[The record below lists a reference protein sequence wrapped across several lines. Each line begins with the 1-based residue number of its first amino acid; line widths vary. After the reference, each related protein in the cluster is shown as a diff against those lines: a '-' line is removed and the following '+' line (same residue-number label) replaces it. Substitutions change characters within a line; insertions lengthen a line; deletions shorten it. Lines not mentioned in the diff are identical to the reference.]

1 MATITLEHVNK
12 NNSTT
17 TTFKNDTDISIK
29 RKEYIKS
36 DEELERVLVDA
47 QAEAI
52 DSGVLADSETRE
64 QFNRNNEEYREQPQQ
79 PRKTQSSELGQKL
92 QSSAVPQRLNSDILK
107 SNNLYNVTAEEIE
120 AEAKRRKIGNMTK
133 FTPKSAQAIIQN
145 IQNNKALAKKK
156 QPVNAYNPA
165 AKSNNAK
172 IDDVKFD
179 NNIGTAIN
187 VASLLIPQ
195 ARGISAIA
203 KGLGLAKK
211 VGITPA
217 SMRKVLRGDA
227 SIGKS
232 YGDKI
237 LKSVKDSTK
246 AFTSNPLGAVND
258 LVVDAA
264 KRNIKLPSQVTDAI
278 AEVQNTKRIGSI
290 ASHPEQWTD
299 SEVGAAL
306 SLLNDTFV
314 TSNIAK
320 NKQLDN
326 LAKNEKIGKQL
337 TAEAFNKTKPSIGGI
352 NDSNINT
359 YLYVANSSNKNS
371 KEYKKALNS
380 LKRSGADMGALYSKL
395 NIDKQT
401 DEQKAQAEYDASVID
416 TYRLGTKA
424 ERRKYAPIA
433 KSTIAVQNFNDAKS
447 ELFEAVNNN
456 DSRGIIEARR
466 NLRRSLVEY
475 KKVASKNY
483 TGLSQSEVKA
493 QNQQLQSLIDET
505 KQTNN
510 QMLIYK
516 LTASDKLV
524 NNELSERQRLV
535 DNKVIDS
542 VDDPKYKSIT
552 QKLKDAKV
560 NPSSVFASGVDTNS
574 PEFVYW
580 TGNAKY
586 NVGAFDRMISELDA
600 LLSGIHMKS
609 TSAQASSFRNWVYDE
624 SKKVDQVVGKLDAGI
639 NWMNYGIAMGK
650 LGFDRSRFEFDSDG
664 HGESNGLLD
673 VIDSSVKWLG
683 KLNSSVPT
691 DRDFE
696 IFENVKFDK
705 YNL

>member
-17 TTFKNDTDISIK
+17 TTFKNDTDVSIK
-29 RKEYIKS
+29 RKEYFKS
-36 DEELERVLVDA
+36 DAELERVLVDA
-47 QAEAI
+47 QAEAV
-52 DSGVLADSETRE
+52 DSGVLDDSETRE
-64 QFNRNNEEYREQPQQ
+64 QFNRNNEEYRKQPQQ
-79 PRKTQSSELGQKL
+79 QQKVQPSDLGKKL
-92 QSSAVPQRLNSDILK
+92 QNSVSPQRLNSDILK
-107 SNNLYNVTAEEIE
+107 SNNLYNVSAEEIE
-120 AEAKRRKIGNMTK
+120 AEAKRRKLDNLTK
-133 FTPKSAQAIIQN
+133 FTPKSAQAIIKN
-145 IQNNKALAKKK
+145 IQNNKALTKKK
-156 QPVNAYNPA
+156 QPIKNPTA
-165 AKSNNAK
+165 AVHNAK
-172 IDDVKFD
+172 IDDTKFD
-179 NNIGTAIN
+179 NNISTAIN
-187 VASLLIPQ
+187 VATMLIPQ

-237 LKSVKDSTK
+237 LKTIKDSTK
-246 AFTSNPLGAVND
+246 SFTSNPLGAVND

-320 NKQLDN
+320 NKQLKN
-326 LAKNEKIGKQL
+326 LSKNEKIGKQL

-352 NDSNINT
+352 NESNINT
-359 YLYVANSSNKNS
+359 YLYVANSSNKKS
-371 KEYKKALNS
+371 KEYKDAIDS
-380 LKRSGADMGALYSKL
+380 LQNSGADMGALYSKL
-395 NIDKQT
+395 NIDEQT

-416 TYRLGTKA
+416 TYKLGTKA
-424 ERRKYAPIA
+424 DRKKYAPIA

-466 NLRRSLVEY
+466 NLRCSLVEY

-493 QNQQLQSLIDET
+493 QNQQLQLLIDET
-505 KQTNN
+505 KQSNN
-510 QMLIYK
+510 QLLIYK
-516 LTASDKLV
+516 LTASDELV
-524 NNELSERQRLV
+524 NNELAERQRLA

-600 LLSGIHMKS
+600 LLSGIHKNS
-609 TSAQASSFRNWVYDE
+609 KSAQTSTFRDWVYDE
-624 SKKVDQVVGKLDAGI
+624 SKKVDQVVGKLDSGI

-650 LGFDRSRFEFDSDG
+650 LGFDRSQFEFDSDG
-664 HGESNGLLD
+664 RGESNGLLD
-673 VIDSSVKWLG
+673 VIDASVKWLG

-696 IFENVKFDK
+696 IFESVKFNK
-705 YNL
+705 NNI

>member
-1 MATITLEHVNK
+1 MATIILEHVNK

-52 DSGVLADSETRE
+52 DSGVLDDSEIRE

-79 PRKTQSSELGQKL
+79 PRKTQTSELGQKL
-92 QSSAVPQRLNSDILK
+92 QSSVSQQRLNSDILK
-107 SNNLYNVTAEEIE
+107 SNNLYNVSAEEIE
-120 AEAKRRKIGNMTK
+120 AEAKRRKLDNLTK

-145 IQNNKALAKKK
+145 IQKNKALTKQKLPIKK
-156 QPVNAYNPA
+156 PTA
-165 AKSNNAK
+165 AVHNAK
-172 IDDVKFD
+172 IDDTKFD
-179 NNIGTAIN
+179 NNISTAIN
-187 VASLLIPQ
+187 VATMLIPQ

-211 VGITPA
+211 VGITPS

-227 SIGKS
+227 AIGKS

-237 LKSVKDSTK
+237 LKTVKDSTQK
-246 AFTSNPLGAVND
+246 FTSNPVKAING

-264 KRNIKLPSQVTDAI
+264 KRNIKLPTQVTDAI

-306 SLLNDTFV
+306 SLLNDTFI

-337 TAEAFNKTKPSIGGI
+337 TAEAFNKSNPTIGGI
-352 NDSNINT
+352 NESNINT
-359 YLYVANSSNKNS
+359 YLYVANSSNKKS
-371 KEYKKALNS
+371 KEYKKALAS
-380 LKRSGADMGALYSKL
+380 LKNSGVDMDALYSKL
-395 NIDKQT
+395 NIDEQT

-416 TYRLGTKA
+416 TYRSGTKA
-424 ERRKYAPIA
+424 DRKKYSPIA

-505 KQTNN
+505 KQSNN

-516 LTASDKLV
+516 LTASDELV
-524 NNELSERQRLV
+524 NNELAERQRLV

-552 QKLKDAKV
+552 QRLKDNKV
-560 NPSSVFASGVDTNS
+560 NPSSVFTNGVDTNS

-600 LLSGIHMKS
+600 LLSGIHKNSKS
-609 TSAQASSFRNWVYDE
+609 SQTSSFRNWVYDE
-624 SKKVDQVVGKLDAGI
+624 SKKVDQVVGKLDSGI

-650 LGFDRSRFEFDSDG
+650 LGFDRSQFEFDSDG
-664 HGESNGLLD
+664 RGESNGLID
-673 VIDSSVKWLG
+673 VIDASVKWLG

-696 IFENVKFDK
+696 IFESVKFDK